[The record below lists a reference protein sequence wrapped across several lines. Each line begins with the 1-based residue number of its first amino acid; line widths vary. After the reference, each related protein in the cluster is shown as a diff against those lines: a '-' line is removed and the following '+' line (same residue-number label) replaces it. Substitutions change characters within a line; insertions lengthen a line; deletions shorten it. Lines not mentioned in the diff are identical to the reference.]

1 MVLIIGLINLTG
13 PQGAQAQEMMNDRE
27 ARLKSLT
34 LTYTDTA
41 PLQAE
46 VTLRKKNGSAGFASD
61 VAEYTAEVDNAVTA
75 VTVNGE
81 HATPGTENGTYAV
94 TYVVTDPDGTDA
106 AITLGDPGKTTI
118 MVVATEQGNF
128 VDPDVPKMATYTIEL
143 TKRGPDVGENS
154 PRLSTLTVAPISP
167 DGTPGDAAVLS
178 RKNDGGGQLNPF
190 NPVIKNYVA
199 SIPFT
204 ATSVRVTAVGT
215 DTGDSAT
222 FSETENPVVIVP
234 DSSPDTDDSTAGE
247 DTRAGEESTVSIGV
261 GGTQKF
267 TITARSQ
274 GGSTEYTVEVTR
286 RQPELSALTLT
297 PVNNDGTV
305 VTGSVVVAGANP
317 GDTKVFSANELMKS
331 NQMAEVLYQAPMI
344 RIYTPADPDTAN
356 SDATDGTVQDDQTN
370 LGTRSRTSWRITSPS
385 DATTTVDGHQ
395 VYLRPG
401 DTTRITVRV
410 DHWLDRNPTTTRTY
424 NIDVKRGSPML
435 LLPVTDGSPTGGGLI
450 VRDGNT
456 QSGANMLRDD
466 SKGRDNYYMVTVP
479 YNQDTVTLS
488 TANGSQPGDEPMEV
502 VIKPDDADDGTTG
515 HQVKLDDPGTAKT
528 VTVTAR
534 SQKSRGAKTDYKIEI
549 TREETKLGDVGG
561 TAGIMVT
568 CYEMAGG
575 AGTAGNTPVSC
586 DLMPIFHP
594 DSTTYEVMVDYDVRS
609 VMVALTPGS
618 DRRTAFTNPVATTSM
633 MLTSNL
639 VVGDN
644 DFSMDVGVTANVLPN
659 TSTYKLTV
667 ERSEPEPTLRFTLLD
682 ASGEELG
689 SGSHSL
695 ELDAQLRTYDFSDLA
710 SATFGENDL
719 LLMNSARVST
729 VDLDDGVR
737 VSYNQVTV
745 PSSASGQY
753 LTIPDLSGPLHRL
766 DFEVRYATDAGNGED
781 ATTHQITID
790 RPADTR
796 PMFPANDPLRGRTIV
811 LLADEGF
818 SPNGANTVVELPF
831 ARGGN
836 IGKVYELV
844 GDEAKG
850 TPRIPAD
857 LSAILPSG
865 STKGS
870 LTGIPRLLP
879 ESDAANHHLLLKVR
893 DTDGITGASDEDVIE
908 FTVRIVR
915 DRSQITPPVS
925 EDADVG
931 ELMDIRVMYDG
942 TPPDSASDRD
952 ESAKVVQKS
961 DASLVFDPNVK
972 SYVAKVPTD
981 VDVVDIYALASS
993 SAIVLLNTAGTSDTT
1008 AGSSDFGSGTLHKWG
1023 GHKLLRGGA
1032 VEVVNSY
1039 TIRVADGGVTMD
1051 YALDVIREANIAPVL
1066 DSDAN
1071 MTLRFYE
1078 GIGVGTGATPR
1089 LAAEKLPRAE
1099 RVDMDTDNR
1108 GNGASVYELSRR
1120 LSTAP
1125 TQKNDFL
1132 GLMLNLDST
1141 TAPTLTGNPTLDTD
1155 NPADSRLSDHSEV
1168 YTSYTVEDSD
1178 LDDSAGDSDAINID
1192 IYVYR
1197 NVALKSYT
1205 VDGVTVSDLDT
1216 STRMYRDSRMYS
1228 FEDSDIKMYTH
1239 SVAHDATTAN
1249 FSAAAWDSAD
1259 ASVSYSP
1266 ADADASTPGYQRSL
1280 SPGKNAVTV
1289 TVTNG
1294 AISATHVIDLRR
1306 PGLQA
1311 SDIALTVDED
1321 TRPSGSRTG
1330 ITTGAAVELS
1340 PSFDRE
1346 TYAYTAMVPTWVR
1359 SVQVSATPVD
1369 SNARAV
1375 VNTFEIPN
1383 PPGYS
1388 VVNLPNLGDT
1398 TNVIT
1403 VGVKL
1408 GAGEP
1413 EDYVITITREAD
1425 TAPVFDGSVDDLS
1438 RTVNRMLQYPIELP
1452 KATGG
1457 NGALTYSVGSA
1468 DLPPGLTFNANERT
1482 ISGTPRLDE
1491 GYSSDFVITYTVRD
1505 ADGNTSAA
1513 DSDSMTF
1520 TITIT
1525 HDDVA
1530 ERPEDTATPVDPADR
1545 NTLSDLVVTYSQGGV
1560 TDKRAMLSPAF
1571 MPRSSGPYSAMI
1583 PHDGENVQVTAV
1595 PAVTEAVISINNVRI
1610 AGGVKLDL
1618 PPVAVIQVDHP
1629 ALEARTYTLNTV
1641 TISDSAPAFASEV
1654 EDRTFEANAAIDPV
1668 QLPMASGGN
1677 GALSYGL
1684 MDHQGRMPEGL
1695 AFNAATREISG
1706 TPVLLRD
1713 AVETTYRMT
1722 YMATDENG
1730 DSASLSF
1737 MITVCAAGMD
1747 CTPTMPEPNPG
1758 STPMGLMVSMSSDG
1772 TSATLNWRPGDDA
1785 TKQVVVALDPSDLL
1799 ASAMATIAE
1808 LDAEADSAEITG
1820 LTAGVSYIYIVLG
1833 YDSAG
1838 NYKDASGNLYSARY
1852 MMMQGN

>member
-1 MVLIIGLINLTG
+1 MKNRFGFIPIVLPAIVMVLIIGLINLAG
-13 PQGAQAQEMMNDRE
+13 PQATQAQDVNVRE

-34 LTYTDTA
+34 LTYEEAGTSNDI
-41 PLQAE
+41 P
-46 VTLRKKNGSAGFASD
+46 VTLRKKNGSEGFASD
-61 VAEYTAEVDNAVTA
+61 VADYTAEVDNAVANVDVAGVAVNPDDTGDTTDRGYLVA
-75 VTVNGE
+75 VTSLHEAVG
-81 HATPGTENGTYAV
+81 ASAGTGDV
-94 TYVVTDPDGTDA
+94 DGLVA
-106 AITLGDPGKTTI
+106 GKTTFTI
-118 MVVATEQGNF
+118 VTTEQDVGT
-128 VDPDVPKMATYTIEL
+128 DVPKMATYTIEL
-143 TKRGPDVGENS
+143 TKRGPDVGANS
-154 PRLSTLTVAPISP
+154 PRLTALTVQPVSP
-167 DGTPGDAAVLS
+167 DGSAGTAVDLY
-178 RKNDGGGQLNPF
+178 RKNDGGGQVAF
-190 NPVIKNYVA
+190 NAGIRNYIA

-204 ATSVRVTAVGT
+204 ATSVVVTA
-215 DTGDSAT
+215 TGQADGNADSTYPDA
-222 FSETENPVVIVP
+222 SNPVVINP
-234 DSSPDTDDSTAGE
+234 DNEPNTTDTGKVEASTQP
-247 DTRAGEESTVSIGV
+247 IGV
-261 GGTQKF
+261 GGTRKF
-267 TITARSQ
+267 EITARSQ
-274 GGSTEYTVEVTR
+274 GASQIYTVEVTR

-297 PVNNDGTV
+297 AVENDGATA
-305 VTGSVVVAGANP
+305 VTGGNRVFDAAALMDSSLSTSVP
-317 GDTKVFSANELMKS
+317 
-331 NQMAEVLYQAPMI
+331 YQVPMI
-344 RIYTPADPDTAN
+344 SIDTTTGATVLTNTALAD
-356 SDATDGTVQDDQTN
+356 
-370 LGTRSRTSWRITSPS
+370 RSRTAWRVVSPP
-385 DATTTVDGHQ
+385 DATTTVAGHQ
-395 VYLRPG
+395 VALNPG
-401 DTTRITVRV
+401 RATKVSIRV
-410 DHWLDRNPTTTRTY
+410 EHWLDANPSSTRTY
-424 NIDVKRGSPML
+424 TVDVMRNA
-435 LLPVTDGSPTGGGLI
+435 PVLAAITPGQADTGGLT
-450 VRDGNT
+450 VRSGDA
-456 QSGANMLRDD
+456 QSGD
-466 SKGRDNYYMVTVP
+466 SILMADPDGRDNYYKAEIA
-479 YNQDTVTLS
+479 YNVDTVTLTTS
-488 TANGSQPGDEPMEV
+488 NGPVPTDSGEGMEV
-502 VIKPDDADDGTTG
+502 VIKPNDADDGTTG
-515 HQVKLDDPGTAKT
+515 HQVKLDKPGMAET

-534 SQKSRGAKTDYKIEI
+534 SKAFRSAKTDYMIEI
-549 TREETKLGDVGG
+549 TRMKTKLGDATTDDPPVVTGG
-561 TAGIMVT
+561 ISVT

-575 AGTAGNTPVSC
+575 AGTSGNTSVSC
-586 DLMPIFHP
+586 DLMPGFHP

-609 VMVALTPGS
+609 VMVGVVPG
-618 DRRTAFTNPVATTSM
+618 DGRRTAFTSPVATTSM
-633 MLTSNL
+633 MLNSNL

-644 DFSMDVGVTANVLPN
+644 DFSIDVGVTADVSPN
-659 TSTYKLTV
+659 TSTYTLAV
-667 ERSEPEPTLRFTLLD
+667 ERSEPEPTLQFTLLD
-682 ASGEELG
+682 GSGEELG

-695 ELDAQLRTYDFSDLA
+695 RLDAQLRTYNFSDLA
-710 SATFGENDL
+710 STTFGENDL

-729 VDLDDGVR
+729 VGLDDGVR

-745 PSSASGQY
+745 PSVASGEY

-766 DFEVRYATDAGNGED
+766 DFEVRYSTGAGNAED

-818 SPNGANTVVELPF
+818 SPNGANTPVQLPF
-831 ARGGN
+831 ASGGN

-865 STKGS
+865 TTKGS

-893 DTDGITGASDEDVIE
+893 DTDGITGASDEDVVE

-915 DRSQITPPVS
+915 DSSQITPPVS

-942 TPPDSASDRD
+942 TPPDSADERD
-952 ESAKVVQKS
+952 DSAKVVQKS
-961 DASLVFDPNVK
+961 DSSLTFDPNVK

-993 SAIVLLNTAGTSDTT
+993 SASVLLNTAGTSDTS

-1039 TIRVADGGVTMD
+1039 TIRISDGGVTMD
-1051 YALDVIREANIAPVL
+1051 YALDVIREANIAPML

-1071 MTLRFYE
+1071 MALKFYE
-1078 GIGVGTGATPR
+1078 GIGVGVGATPR
-1089 LAAEKLPRAE
+1089 LAAQKLPRAE
-1099 RVDMDTDNR
+1099 MVDKDTDNR
-1108 GNGASVYELSRR
+1108 GNGASMYELSRR

-1125 TQKNDFL
+1125 TQENDFL

-1141 TAPTLTGNPTLDTD
+1141 TRPMLTGSPTLDTD

-1168 YTSYTVEDSD
+1168 YTTYTVEDSD
-1178 LDDSAGDSDAINID
+1178 MDDKASDSDSINID

-1197 NVALKSYT
+1197 NVALKSFT
-1205 VDGVTVSDLDT
+1205 VDGTSVSDLDT

-1228 FEDSDIKMYTH
+1228 FEDSDIKMYTY
-1239 SVAHDATTAN
+1239 SVAHDATSAT

-1259 ASVSYSP
+1259 AYVSYSP
-1266 ADADASTPGYQRSL
+1266 ADSDASTPGSQRSL

-1311 SDIALTVDED
+1311 SDIMLTVDED

-1330 ITTGAAVELS
+1330 TTTGATVELS
-1340 PSFDRE
+1340 PDFDRE

-1359 SVQVSATPVD
+1359 SVQVSADPVD
-1369 SNARAV
+1369 PNARAV

-1388 VVNLPNLGDT
+1388 VVNLPNMGET
-1398 TNVIT
+1398 ANVIT

-1413 EDYVITITREAD
+1413 EDYVITVTRAAD
-1425 TAPVFDGSVDDLS
+1425 TAPDFMGSVDDLS

-1452 KATGG
+1452 KAMGG
-1457 NGALTYSVGSA
+1457 NGALTYSVGST
-1468 DLPPGLTFNANERT
+1468 DLPPGLTFDAEDRT

-1513 DSDSMTF
+1513 DSDSMMF

-1525 HDDVA
+1525 HDDVD
-1530 ERPEDTATPVDPADR
+1530 ERPEDTTTPVDPADR
-1545 NTLSDLVVTYSQGGV
+1545 NTLSDLVVTYNQGGV

-1571 MPRSSGPYSAMI
+1571 SPRNSGPYSAMI
-1583 PHDGENVQVTAV
+1583 PHDGEDVQVTAV

-1618 PPVAVIQVDHP
+1618 PPVAVIEVDHP
-1629 ALEARTYTLNTV
+1629 ALEPRTYTLNTM
-1641 TISDSAPAFASEV
+1641 TISDSAPTFASDV
-1654 EDRTFEANAAIDPV
+1654 EDMVFEASAAIDPV

-1677 GALSYGL
+1677 GALTYGL
-1684 MDHQGRMPEGL
+1684 MDHEGRMPEGL
-1695 AFNAATREISG
+1695 MFDASTRELSG
-1706 TPVLLRD
+1706 TPVLLRE
-1713 AVETTYRMT
+1713 AIETTYRMT

-1730 DSASLSF
+1730 DAASLTF
-1737 MITVCAAGMD
+1737 MITVCDAAEMG
-1747 CTPTMPEPNPG
+1747 CEPTMPEPNPG
-1758 STPMGLMVSMSSDG
+1758 YTPVGLEVSISG
-1772 TSATLNWRPGDDA
+1772 NTATLSWQPGDDA
-1785 TKQVVVALDPSDLL
+1785 MRQFVGAVDPTADDIFSTIRPAPFGDDQVAADEDMYVIEDLMNGGAGYVFVVA
-1799 ASAMATIAE
+1799 
-1808 LDAEADSAEITG
+1808 
-1820 LTAGVSYIYIVLG
+1820 G
-1833 YDSAG
+1833 YDGSMWHVAIWPSA
-1838 NYKDASGNLYSARY
+1838 S
-1852 MMMQGN
+1852 Q